1 MRRDDVSFFLFFVV
15 VSLRFV
21 SFALAQINFELQKK
35 KKTKE
40 TQQQQH

>member
-21 SFALAQINFELQKK
+21 WFALAQINFELQKK
-35 KKTKE
+35 KTKE